1 MGLREGEIVLQS
13 VAECCSALQCVA
25 GGVTGLRVGV
35 FVLQCVAVR
44 CSASK
49 CVASGVLR
57 VQVFEDMVGASV
69 LTGVLCV
76 RVCVRVCVCVCV
88 LMGVEVVVSEKAV
101 KDCTFSKV
109 SSLVNI
115 LKRLKVSSTLLSHV
129 NFTLILHIRM
139 EWLRLVAS

>member
-1 MGLREGEIVLQS
+1 MGLREGWIVLQC
-13 VAECCSALQCVA
+13 VAECCNALQCVA
-25 GGVTGLRVGV
+25 GGVTGLREEV

-49 CVASGVLR
+49 RVASGVLR

-69 LTGVLCV
+69 LTGELCV

-88 LMGVEVVVSEKAV
+88 FRVVGVVVSEKAV

-109 SSLVNI
+109 SSLIYVP
-115 LKRLKVSSTLLSHV
+115 KRLKVSSTLLSNV
-129 NFTLILHIRM
+129 KSALK
-139 EWLRLVAS
+139 S